1 MTDDRNAAGGD
12 GLPAVFA
19 RLADALD
26 PSYDVIDTMDA
37 LVQAATHYT
46 SAIEAGIVLAD
57 AAGNLHVVGSTSERA
72 SDIEEA
78 ELGTD
83 EGPCLDSFRTGQ
95 IIETPDMSANRDRWP
110 EFVPV
115 AEQRGFLAGYA
126 VPLTLRGHH
135 VGALNL
141 FFDRV
146 DAVSD
151 RDAAVA
157 QALAAFATI
166 GIVQRRALQDHVDRT
181 AQLQHVLDSRIVIEQ
196 AKGALSAQ
204 RNVSI
209 DEAFSILRRHA
220 RAAGTRLH
228 DIAEQVVTRR
238 LSL

>member
-1 MTDDRNAAGGD
+1 MTDRRDTAGGD
-12 GLPAVFA
+12 ELPAVFA

-26 PSYDVIDTMDA
+26 PSYDVIDTMDL
-37 LVQAATHYT
+37 LVEAATRYT
-46 SAIEAGIVLAD
+46 SAVEAGIVLAD
-57 AAGNLHVVGSTSERA
+57 PEGVLHVVGSTSERA
-72 SDIEEA
+72 SDVEEA
-78 ELGTD
+78 ELGIAQ
-83 EGPCLDSFRTGQ
+83 GPCLDSFRTGQ
-95 IIETPDMSANRDRWP
+95 IIETPDMSASRDRWP

-115 AEQRGFLAGYA
+115 AEKRGFLAGYA

-141 FFDRV
+141 FYDRV

-166 GIVQRRALQDHVDRT
+166 GIVQSRALRDQADRA
-181 AQLQHVLDSRIVIEQ
+181 AQLQHALDSRVVIEQ
-196 AKGALSAQ
+196 AKGALSVQ

-209 DEAFSILRRHA
+209 DEAFGILRRHA
-220 RAAGTRLH
+220 RAVGARLH